1 MSDAAGGV
9 PSGTPA
15 VAASPSR
22 GGFAIEVEHLSM
34 TYREGVAPVD
44 VLRDVSMAV
53 SPGEMVAIVGA
64 SGSGKSTL
72 LHLLG
77 GLDTPTSGTIRV
89 RGTSWSGHDEEAR
102 SRLRARNV
110 GFVFQFH
117 QLLPEFTAL
126 ENAMMPGWI
135 TGDPPA
141 AVGARA
147 ESLLRDLGL
156 GERLEHKPS
165 ELSGGEQQRVAVARA
180 LHHRPA
186 VLLADEP
193 TGNLDR
199 PATEA
204 LLEILERYRAE
215 ESQAIVIATHNPD
228 VARAAGR
235 VVALE
240 DGRLRPMKL

>member
-1 MSDAAGGV
+1 MSEKTGAVDAAVGAV
-9 PSGTPA
+9 P
-15 VAASPSR
+15 
-22 GGFAIEVEHLSM
+22 AIEAERLSM
-34 TYREGVAPVD
+34 TYAGGVAPVE
-44 VLRDVSMAV
+44 VLRAV
-53 SPGEMVAIVGA
+53 SLAVAPGEMVAVVGA

-77 GLDTPTSGTIRV
+77 GLDTPTSGRVLV
-89 RGTSWSGHDEEAR
+89 RGAAMTGLDEEAR
-102 SRLRARNV
+102 SRLRARGV

-135 TGDPPA
+135 AGDDSN
-141 AVGARA
+141 AVRARA
-147 ESLLRDLGL
+147 ESLLRGLGL
-156 GERLEHKPS
+156 GDRLEHKPS

-204 LLEILERYRAE
+204 LLEILERYRLE

-228 VARAAGR
+228 VARAATR

-240 DGRLRPMKL
+240 EGRLRPMKL

>member
-1 MSDAAGGV
+1 MNEPGAGLAPLLEAEGL
-9 PSGTPA
+9 A
-15 VAASPSR
+15 K
-22 GGFAIEVEHLSM
+22 
-34 TYREGVAPVD
+34 TYDEGVAPVE
-44 VLRDVSMAV
+44 VLRDVSLRVM
-53 SPGEMVAIVGA
+53 PGEMVAVVGA

-77 GLDTPTSGTIRV
+77 GLDRPTAGTVRV
-89 RGTSWSGHDEEAR
+89 AGVAMSSLDEEGR
-102 SRLRARNV
+102 SKLRGRSV

-135 TGDPPA
+135 AGRPTPQ
-141 AVGARA
+141 VRKRA

-156 GERLEHKPS
+156 GGRLEHKPS

-180 LHHRPA
+180 LHLQPA

-199 PATEA
+199 PATMA
-204 LLEILERYRAE
+204 LLEILERYRQE
-215 ESQAIVIATHNPD
+215 ESQAIVIATHNAE
-228 VARAAGR
+228 VAGSAGR
-235 VVALE
+235 VLSLQ
-240 DGRLRPMKL
+240 DGRLQPMKLMPTRI

>member
-1 MSDAAGGV
+1 MNEIG
-9 PSGTPA
+9 PGTPA
-15 VAASPSR
+15 LEAAR
-22 GGFAIEVEHLSM
+22 LAK
-34 TYREGVAPVD
+34 TYEDGMAPVE
-44 VLRDVSMAV
+44 VLRDANLRVESGEVVAV
-53 SPGEMVAIVGA
+53 VGA

-77 GLDTPTSGTIRV
+77 GLDRPTAGTVRV
-89 RGTSWSGHDEEAR
+89 GGKDLFALDEAGR
-102 SRLRARNV
+102 SRLRARAV

-126 ENAMMPGWI
+126 ENVMMAGWI
-135 TGDPPA
+135 AGASGA
-141 AVGARA
+141 AARERA

-156 GERLEHKPS
+156 IERGEHKPS

-180 LHHRPA
+180 LHMRPA

-199 PATEA
+199 RAAAT
-204 LLEILERYRAE
+204 LLEIFERYRSLE
-215 ESQAIVIATHNPD
+215 RQAIVVATHNPD
-228 VARAAGR
+228 VARSAGR

-240 DGRLRPMKL
+240 DGVLRPIRIEAGRI

>member
-1 MSDAAGGV
+1 MNESGAVSAPDA
-9 PSGTPA
+9 PA
-15 VAASPSR
+15 LEAT
-22 GGFAIEVEHLSM
+22 GLSKR
-34 TYREGVAPVD
+34 YLGGVAPVE
-44 VLRDVSMAV
+44 VLRDVSLAV
-53 SPGEMVAIVGA
+53 APGEMVAVMGA
-64 SGSGKSTL
+64 SGCGKSTL

-77 GLDTPTSGTIRV
+77 GLDPPTAGRV
-89 RGTSWSGHDEEAR
+89 SVAGMEMTGIGEDAR
-102 SRLRARNV
+102 SRLRTRRV

-135 TGDPPA
+135 AGDPPS
-141 AVGARA
+141 AVRDRA
-147 ESLLRDLGL
+147 EGLLRDLGL

-199 PATEA
+199 PAA
-204 LLEILERYRAE
+204 DLLLKILERYRVE
-215 ESQAIVIATHNPD
+215 EAQAIVIATHNPD

-240 DGRLRPMKL
+240 EGRLRPMNL

>member
-1 MSDAAGGV
+1 MNDAG
-9 PSGTPA
+9 SGDGPVLEA
-15 VAASPSR
+15 EGLAK
-22 GGFAIEVEHLSM
+22 
-34 TYREGVAPVD
+34 TYDEGVDPVV
-44 VLRDVSMAV
+44 VLRDASLSVR
-53 SPGEMVAIVGA
+53 PGEMVAVVGA

-77 GLDTPTSGTIRV
+77 GLDRPNAGTVRV
-89 RGTSWSGHDEEAR
+89 AGSSMSSLNEDGR
-102 SRLRARNV
+102 SRLRSRAV

-135 TGDPPA
+135 AGRPPGE
-141 AVGARA
+141 VRERA
-147 ESLLRDLGL
+147 DRLLRDLGL
-156 GERLEHKPS
+156 AGRLEHKPA

-180 LHHRPA
+180 LHLKPA

-199 PATEA
+199 TATA
-204 LLEILERYRAE
+204 GLLAIMERYRQE
-215 ESQAIVIATHNPD
+215 ERQAIVLATHNMD

-235 VVALE
+235 VLSLE
-240 DGRLRPMKL
+240 DGTLRPMNLSGTGI

>member
-1 MSDAAGGV
+1 MSEKTGAVDAAVGAV
-9 PSGTPA
+9 P
-15 VAASPSR
+15 
-22 GGFAIEVEHLSM
+22 AIEAERLSM
-34 TYREGVAPVD
+34 TYAGGVAPVE
-44 VLRDVSMAV
+44 VLREVSLAV
-53 SPGEMVAIVGA
+53 APGEMVAVVGA
-64 SGSGKSTL
+64 SGSGQSTL

-77 GLDTPTSGTIRV
+77 GLDTPTSGRVLV
-89 RGTSWSGHDEEAR
+89 RGAAMTGLDEEAR
-102 SRLRARNV
+102 SRLRARSV

-135 TGDPPA
+135 AGDDSN
-141 AVGARA
+141 AVRARA
-147 ESLLRDLGL
+147 ESLLRGLGL
-156 GERLEHKPS
+156 GDRLEHKPS

-204 LLEILERYRAE
+204 LLEILERYRLE

-228 VARAAGR
+228 VARAATR

-240 DGRLRPMKL
+240 EGRLRPMKL

>member
-1 MSDAAGGV
+1 MNEAEDGLEPVLEAEGLAK
-9 PSGTPA
+9 
-15 VAASPSR
+15 
-22 GGFAIEVEHLSM
+22 
-34 TYREGVAPVD
+34 TYDEGIAPVT
-44 VLRDVSMAV
+44 VLNGVSLRVRPA
-53 SPGEMVAIVGA
+53 EMVAVVGA

-77 GLDTPTSGTIRV
+77 GLDRPTAGTV
-89 RGTSWSGHDEEAR
+89 RLAGLEMSSLSEEGR
-102 SRLRARNV
+102 SRLRCRSV

-135 TGDPPA
+135 AGRPTA
-141 AVGARA
+141 EVRTRA
-147 ESLLRDLGL
+147 EGLLRDLGL
-156 GERLEHKPS
+156 GARFEHKPA

-180 LHHRPA
+180 LHLKPA

-199 PATEA
+199 PATQA
-204 LLEILERYRAE
+204 LLEILARYRQE
-215 ESQAIVIATHNPD
+215 ESQAIIIATHNPE

-235 VVALE
+235 VLALQ
-240 DGRLRPMKL
+240 DGYLSPMKMEPARI

>member
-1 MSDAAGGV
+1 MNEPGGD
-9 PSGTPA
+9 PA
-15 VAASPSR
+15 PLLEAEGLAK
-22 GGFAIEVEHLSM
+22 
-34 TYREGVAPVD
+34 TYDEGIAPVV
-44 VLRDVSMAV
+44 VLRDVSLRVM
-53 SPGEMVAIVGA
+53 PGEMVAVVGA

-77 GLDTPTSGTIRV
+77 GLDRPTSGTV
-89 RGTSWSGHDEEAR
+89 RIAGVSISSRGR
-102 SRLRARNV
+102 SV

-135 TGDPPA
+135 AGRPTA
-141 AVGARA
+141 LVRRRA

-180 LHHRPA
+180 LHLQPA

-199 PATEA
+199 PATLA
-204 LLEILERYRAE
+204 LLEILERYRRE
-215 ESQAIVIATHNPD
+215 ESQAIVIATHNAE
-228 VARAAGR
+228 VAGSAGR
-235 VVALE
+235 VLALQE
-240 DGRLRPMKL
+240 GRLEPMNVEPTRI

>member
-1 MSDAAGGV
+1 MNEAED
-9 PSGTPA
+9 
-15 VAASPSR
+15 
-22 GGFAIEVEHLSM
+22 GFEPVLEAEGLAK
-34 TYREGVAPVD
+34 TYDEGIAPVA
-44 VLRDVSMAV
+44 VLNGVSLRVRPA
-53 SPGEMVAIVGA
+53 EMVAVVGA

-77 GLDTPTSGTIRV
+77 GLDRPTAGTV
-89 RGTSWSGHDEEAR
+89 RLAGLEMSSLSEEGR
-102 SRLRARNV
+102 SRLRCRSV

-135 TGDPPA
+135 AGRPTA
-141 AVGARA
+141 EVRTRA
-147 ESLLRDLGL
+147 EGLLRDLGL
-156 GERLEHKPS
+156 GARFEHKPA

-180 LHHRPA
+180 LHLKPA

-199 PATEA
+199 PATQA
-204 LLEILERYRAE
+204 LLEILARYRQE
-215 ESQAIVIATHNPD
+215 ESQAIIIATHNPE

-235 VVALE
+235 VLALQ
-240 DGRLRPMKL
+240 DGYLSPMKMEPARI

>member
-1 MSDAAGGV
+1 MNDRG
-9 PSGTPA
+9 
-15 VAASPSR
+15 AASAPLLEAE
-22 GGFAIEVEHLSM
+22 GLAK
-34 TYREGVAPVD
+34 TYDEGVAPVT
-44 VLRDVSMAV
+44 VLRDVRLQV
-53 SPGEMVAIVGA
+53 WPGEMVAVVGA

-77 GLDTPTSGTIRV
+77 GLDRPTAGMV
-89 RGTSWSGHDEEAR
+89 RIGGVGMSTLNEEGRSKLR
-102 SRLRARNV
+102 SRSV

-135 TGDPPA
+135 AGRPA
-141 AVGARA
+141 AQVRSRA

-156 GERLEHKPS
+156 GERLEHKPA

-180 LHHRPA
+180 LHLQPA

-199 PATEA
+199 PATMA
-204 LLEILERYRAE
+204 LLEILERYRRE
-215 ESQAIVIATHNPD
+215 ESQAIVIATHNSE
-228 VARAAGR
+228 VAAAAGR
-235 VVALE
+235 LLRLQ
-240 DGRLRPMKL
+240 DGRLEPMNSGADPHLRG

>member
-1 MSDAAGGV
+1 MNEAV
-9 PSGTPA
+9 PRPPA
-15 VAASPSR
+15 LEARGLAKTYHEVVA
-22 GGFAIEVEHLSM
+22 V
-34 TYREGVAPVD
+34 
-44 VLRDVSMAV
+44 
-53 SPGEMVAIVGA
+53 VGA

-77 GLDTPTSGTIRV
+77 GLDRPTAGSVSVAGEDLSRL
-89 RGTSWSGHDEEAR
+89 DEAGR
-102 SRLRARNV
+102 SRLRARAV

-126 ENAMMPGWI
+126 ENVMMAGWVA
-135 TGDPPA
+135 GAPRA
-141 AVGARA
+141 ATRERA

-156 GERLEHKPS
+156 IGRAEHKPG

-180 LHHRPA
+180 LHMRPA

-199 PATEA
+199 RASA
-204 LLEILERYRAE
+204 SLMEIFERYRSQE
-215 ESQAIVIATHNPD
+215 QQAIVIATHNPD
-228 VARAAGR
+228 VAKSAGR

-240 DGRLRPMKL
+240 DGYLRPIRIEAGRI

>member
-1 MSDAAGGV
+1 MNEAA
-9 PSGTPA
+9 PRSPA
-15 VAASPSR
+15 LEAR
-22 GGFAIEVEHLSM
+22 GLAK
-34 TYREGVAPVD
+34 TYHDGMAPVE
-44 VLRDVSMAV
+44 VLRDANLRVD
-53 SPGEMVAIVGA
+53 PGEVVAVVGA

-77 GLDTPTSGTIRV
+77 GLDRPTAGSVRVGGEDLSALDESG
-89 RGTSWSGHDEEAR
+89 R
-102 SRLRARNV
+102 SRLRARAV

-126 ENAMMPGWI
+126 ENVMMAGWVA
-135 TGDPPA
+135 GAPRA
-141 AVGARA
+141 ATRERA

-156 GERLEHKPS
+156 IGRAEHKPG

-180 LHHRPA
+180 LHMRPA

-199 PATEA
+199 RASA
-204 LLEILERYRAE
+204 SLMEIFERYRSE
-215 ESQAIVIATHNPD
+215 EQQAIVIATHNPD
-228 VARAAGR
+228 VAKSAGR

-240 DGRLRPMKL
+240 DGYLRPIRIEAGRI

>member
-1 MSDAAGGV
+1 MSEGARAADG
-9 PSGTPA
+9 A
-15 VAASPSR
+15 VAAAP
-22 GGFAIEVEHLSM
+22 AIEAERLSM
-34 TYREGVAPVD
+34 TYTGGVAPVE
-44 VLRDVSMAV
+44 VLRDVSLSVA
-53 SPGEMVAIVGA
+53 PGEMVAIVGA

-77 GLDTPTSGTIRV
+77 GLDTPTGGRVLV
-89 RGTSWSGHDEEAR
+89 RGAAMTGLDEEGR
-102 SRLRARNV
+102 SRLRARGV

-135 TGDPPA
+135 AGDA
-141 AVGARA
+141 ASAVQARA

-156 GERLEHKPS
+156 AERLEHKPS

-240 DGRLRPMKL
+240 EGRLRPMKL